1 MRNFNSQPAKVVPYW
16 ILIESVIYITL
27 ILLLSSCSTEL
38 PIQRIKQQANDS
50 TLATHYSIICII
62 HGDGDYLYHDT
73 SGKEHEADTEALAKV
88 INVAQQNPQAEV
100 FIFHQKPRRH
110 FLFFFPLRDG
120 EFYYYRNGQLIANES
135 YWRDQENSS
144 SDPEVD
150 LYRRFRLNN
159 HFNTAHLLLY
169 FGHEIP
175 EFGGLGYDASYPDRP
190 FTVNILANK
199 LKDFTLDSTKFDL
212 LILST
217 CYGGTPYT
225 IGTLGLFSKTII
237 ASPDNL
243 HLSYFDLH
251 PLERLDLSLG
261 DGDDIPSF
269 AKNFAQHA
277 FDKLT
282 VGLQTAVSIAV
293 YDVKRIQRF
302 IHSVN
307 RIYDFTL
314 NALKGKTESS
324 LSSVEHC
331 DCADIPEYSLPT
343 INEGVDILYRPPA
356 FGRLKH
362 KQTHSGW
369 ECWDAIG
376 SQPNSSQITEPVLK

>member
-1 MRNFNSQPAKVVPYW
+1 
-16 ILIESVIYITL
+16 
-27 ILLLSSCSTEL
+27 
-38 PIQRIKQQANDS
+38 
-50 TLATHYSIICII
+50 
-62 HGDGDYLYHDT
+62 
-73 SGKEHEADTEALAKV
+73 
-88 INVAQQNPQAEV
+88 
-100 FIFHQKPRRH
+100 
-110 FLFFFPLRDG
+110 
-120 EFYYYRNGQLIANES
+120 
-135 YWRDQENSS
+135 
-144 SDPEVD
+144 
-150 LYRRFRLNN
+150 
-159 HFNTAHLLLY
+159 
-169 FGHEIP
+169 
-175 EFGGLGYDASYPDRP
+175 
-190 FTVNILANK
+190 
-199 LKDFTLDSTKFDL
+199 
-212 LILST
+212 
-217 CYGGTPYT
+217 
-225 IGTLGLFSKTII
+225 
-237 ASPDNL
+237 
-243 HLSYFDLH
+243 
-251 PLERLDLSLG
+251 LDLSLG
-261 DGDDIPSF
+261 DGEDIPSF